1 MKRELKF
8 TEVDIFEKH
17 KENMIK
23 LNYCAK
29 RDDYIKG
36 IQEKQK
42 KIANKVVLKEKVSYL
57 AQIGI
62 FTTEKDMCQY
72 NESKNVYH

>member
-1 MKRELKF
+1 LKRELKF